1 MRNFFGFVIAIPVFI
16 IVMLISG
23 ISGCA
28 SENGEIDSD
37 KKRGKETISVRYYSD
52 FDYLEDGTPDYDNA
66 RIIFARIYK
75 KDDYLTVPTKQGY
88 TFAGFYA
95 DPTFAEGSWVADSQG
110 KIVVTF
116 TDNHDGLIL
125 YPKFIKNS

>member
-1 MRNFFGFVIAIPVFI
+1 MKNFFGFVIAIPVFI
-16 IVMLISG
+16 IVMLLAG
-23 ISGCA
+23 ISGCSSA
-28 SENGEIDSD
+28 NGEIDSD
-37 KKRGKETISVRYYSD
+37 KKRGKETITVRYYSD

-75 KDDYLTVPTKQGY
+75 KNDYLTVPTKQGY

-95 DPTFAEGSWVADSQG
+95 DPNFAESSWVADSQG
-110 KIVVTF
+110 NIVVTL

>member
-1 MRNFFGFVIAIPVFI
+1 MRNFFGVVIAIPVFI

-28 SENGEIDSD
+28 SQNGEIDGD
-37 KKRGKETISVRYYSD
+37 KKRGKETITVRYYSD
-52 FDYLEDGTPDYDNA
+52 FDYLENGIPDYDNA
-66 RIIFARIYK
+66 RVIFARIYK
-75 KDDYLTVPTKQGY
+75 KDDYLSVPTKQGY

-95 DPTFAEGSWVADSQG
+95 DPNFAENSWVADSQG
-110 KIVVTF
+110 KIVVTL

>member
-1 MRNFFGFVIAIPVFI
+1 MKNFFGVVIAIPVFI

-28 SENGEIDSD
+28 SQNGEIDSD
-37 KKRGKETISVRYYSD
+37 KKRGKETITVRYYSD
-52 FDYLEDGTPDYDNA
+52 FDYLENGIPDYDNA
-66 RIIFARIYK
+66 RVIFARIYK
-75 KDDYLTVPTKQGY
+75 KDDYLSVPTKQGY

-95 DPTFAEGSWVADSQG
+95 DPNFAENSWVADSQG
-110 KIVVTF
+110 KIVVTL

>member
-1 MRNFFGFVIAIPVFI
+1 MKNFFGVVIAIPVFI

-28 SENGEIDSD
+28 DQNGRINDTKKYGEDTITVRYYTDVPYSENG
-37 KKRGKETISVRYYSD
+37 V
-52 FDYLEDGTPDYDNA
+52 PDYDHA
-66 RIIFARIYK
+66 TLTYVRLEK
-75 KDDYLTVPTKQGY
+75 KGDYVTAPTKEGY

-95 DPTFAEGSWVADSQG
+95 DPNFADNSWVADGQG
-110 KIVVTF
+110 NIVITL
-116 TDNHDGLIL
+116 TDKQDGLIL

>member
-1 MRNFFGFVIAIPVFI
+1 MRNFFGVVITIPVFI

-28 SENGEIDSD
+28 SQNGEIDSD
-37 KKRGKETISVRYYSD
+37 KKRGKETITVRYYSD
-52 FDYLEDGTPDYDNA
+52 FDYLENGIPDYDNA
-66 RIIFARIYK
+66 RVIFARIYK
-75 KDDYLTVPTKQGY
+75 KDDYLSVPTKQGY

-95 DPTFAEGSWVADSQG
+95 DPNFAENSWVADSQG
-110 KIVVTF
+110 KIVVTL

>member
-37 KKRGKETISVRYYSD
+37 KKRGKETITVRYYSD
-52 FDYLEDGTPDYDNA
+52 FDYLENGMPDYDNA
-66 RIIFARIYK
+66 RVIFARIYK
-75 KDDYLTVPTKQGY
+75 KGDYLTVPTKQGY

-95 DPTFAEGSWVADSQG
+95 DPNFAENSWVADSQG
-110 KIVVTF
+110 KIVVTL

>member
-1 MRNFFGFVIAIPVFI
+1 MRNFFGVVIAIPVFI

-28 SENGEIDSD
+28 SQNGEIDSD
-37 KKRGKETISVRYYSD
+37 KKRGAETITVRYYSD
-52 FDYLEDGTPDYDNA
+52 FDYLENGMPDYDNA
-66 RIIFARIYK
+66 RVIFARIYK
-75 KDDYLTVPTKQGY
+75 KNDCLTVPTKQGY

-95 DPTFAEGSWVADSQG
+95 DPNFAENSWVADSQG
-110 KIVVTF
+110 NIVITL
-116 TDNHDGLIL
+116 TDKQDGLIL